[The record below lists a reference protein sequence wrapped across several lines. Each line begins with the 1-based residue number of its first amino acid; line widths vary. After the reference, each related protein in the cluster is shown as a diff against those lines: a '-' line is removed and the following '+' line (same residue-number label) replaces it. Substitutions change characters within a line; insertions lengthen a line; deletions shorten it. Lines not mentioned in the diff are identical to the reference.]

1 MNQKLT
7 VKDVMSK
14 PVSIAKSGLIPEA
27 LDKMLAEGVDPIVV
41 TNDRVVVG
49 TASRRSIAEKMG
61 SKKTGNIPASQIR
74 VASVTRE
81 DFTSVYQ
88 DQDVDLLV
96 PLLQR
101 YKIVVVWDE
110 EHRLI
115 GQVTTGD
122 LLKVAKPEGSID
134 TMVEIAPR
142 ISPDDRVV
150 QLHRRMVGDGAT
162 RFIVMDGNKAVG
174 IVTETDI
181 AKILVKLK
189 SEIDK
194 HFENALRNVTAA
206 DIMSSPLITTP
217 ANTPVSKVVDL
228 MLAKNISTIPI
239 ADGDKVIGLATR
251 KSLVDAL

>member
-14 PVSIAKSGLIPEA
+14 PVSIAKSALIPEA
-27 LDKMLAEGVDPIVV
+27 LDKMLAEGIDPIVV

-49 TASRRSIAEKMG
+49 TASRRTIAEKMG

-88 DQDVDLLV
+88 DQDVDLLI

-122 LLKVAKPEGSID
+122 LLKVAKPEGAID
-134 TMVEIAPR
+134 TMMELAPR
-142 ISPDDRVV
+142 IALDDRVV

-162 RFIVMDGNKAVG
+162 RFVVMEGHKAVG

-206 DIMSSPLITTP
+206 DIMSSPIITMPATTP
-217 ANTPVSKVVDL
+217 VAKVVDV
-228 MLAKNISTIPI
+228 MLSKNISTIPI
-239 ADGDKVIGLATR
+239 ADGEKIIGFATR
-251 KSLVDAL
+251 KSLIDAI

>member
-1 MNQKLT
+1 
-7 VKDVMSK
+7 MSK
-14 PVSIAKSGLIPEA
+14 PVSIAKSALIPEA

-41 TNDRVVVG
+41 THDRLVVG
-49 TASRRSIAEKMG
+49 TASRRSIAMKMG

-74 VASVTRE
+74 VANVTHE

-101 YKIVVVWDE
+101 YKMVVVWDD

-115 GQVTTGD
+115 GQVTAGD
-122 LLKVAKPEGSID
+122 LLKFIIPDASID
-134 TMVEIAPR
+134 TMIEIAPR
-142 ISPDDRVV
+142 ISLDDRVV
-150 QLHRRMVGDGAT
+150 QLHRCMIGDGAT
-162 RFIVMDGNKAVG
+162 RFIVMDSHNAIG

-194 HFENALRNVTAA
+194 HFENALRNVTTA
-206 DIMSSPLITTP
+206 DIMSSPLITTSV
-217 ANTPVSKVVDL
+217 NTPVSKVVNL

-239 ADGDKVIGLATR
+239 EDGEKIIGLVTR
-251 KSLVDAL
+251 KSLIDAL